1 MLDIKFIR
9 ENPDKVKTGIEH
21 KGADSSL
28 VAQVLD
34 LDKKRRELIQQ
45 IDSLR
50 AKKNIAEEKLLKEKE
65 ESKKEILEVLKQAK
79 NVLEKKETELKEIE
93 KEYQRSMSLIPNLPL
108 EDVPFGKDEK
118 DNVVLREMG
127 KKPHWN
133 FTPKDYL
140 TLGESLDIIDTKR
153 AAKTSGSRFGF
164 LKREAAQLEI
174 ALIHFAFDK
183 LTKKGFIPVIPPV
196 MIKAQPMWAMGYLD
210 RGRDEVY
217 YLPKDDLYLIGTA
230 EQIIGPMHMNEIL
243 KEEELPL
250 RYTGFSSCFRREAG
264 SYGKDT
270 KGILRVHQFDK
281 IEMFIFSKPED
292 AQKEHEFLLSIE
304 EELMQS
310 LGIPYRV
317 INICSG
323 DLGDPA
329 AKKYDIEAWLPGQNN
344 GQGEYRE
351 THSTSNCTDYQA
363 RRLNVK
369 YLNPQTSKNE
379 FVYTLNGTALAI
391 GRAIIAIL
399 ENYQTKEGFIRI
411 PKLLIPY
418 MGGIKVIKRKSSS

>member
-45 IDSLR
+45 IDTLR

-118 DNVVLREMG
+118 DNVVLKEVG
-127 KKPHWN
+127 KKPKWN

-140 TLGESLDIIDTKR
+140 TLAESLDLIDTRR

-174 ALIHFAFDK
+174 ALIYFAFDK

-230 EQIIGPMHMNEIL
+230 EQIIGSMHMNEIL
-243 KEEELPL
+243 KGEELPL
-250 RYTGFSSCFRREAG
+250 RYIAFSSCLRREAG

-281 IEMFIFSKPED
+281 VEMFVFSKPEE
-292 AQKEHEFLLSIE
+292 AQKEHELLLSLE
-304 EELMQS
+304 EDLMKN

-329 AKKYDIEAWLPGQNN
+329 AKKYDLEAWLPGQNN

-369 YLNPQTSKNE
+369 YLNSKTNKNE
-379 FVYTLNGTALAI
+379 FVSTLNGTALAI
-391 GRAIIAIL
+391 GRAIIAII

-411 PKLLIPY
+411 PKVLLPY
-418 MGGIKVIKRKSSS
+418 MGGIKIIKRNSSS

>member
-45 IDSLR
+45 IDTLR

-174 ALIHFAFDK
+174 ALVHLAFDK

-230 EQIIGPMHMNEIL
+230 EQIIGSMHMNEIL
-243 KEEELPL
+243 KGEELPL
-250 RYTGFSSCFRREAG
+250 RYIAFSSCLRREAG

-281 IEMFIFSKPED
+281 VEMFVFSKPEE
-292 AQKEHEFLLSIE
+292 AQKEHELLLSLE
-304 EELMQS
+304 EDLMKN

-329 AKKYDIEAWLPGQNN
+329 AKKYDLEAWLPGQNN

-369 YLNPQTSKNE
+369 YLNSKTNKNE
-379 FVYTLNGTALAI
+379 FVSTLNGTALAI
-391 GRAIIAIL
+391 GRAIIAII

-411 PKLLIPY
+411 PKVLLPY
-418 MGGIKVIKRKSSS
+418 MGGIKVIKK

>member
-1 MLDIKFIR
+1 MLNIKFIR

-45 IDSLR
+45 IDTLR

-108 EDVPFGKDEK
+108 EDVPFGKDEE
-118 DNVVLREMG
+118 DNVVLKEVG
-127 KKPHWN
+127 KKPKWK

-164 LKREAAQLEI
+164 LKREAARLEI
-174 ALIHFAFDK
+174 ALIYFAFDK

-230 EQIIGPMHMNEIL
+230 EQIIGSMHMNEIL

-250 RYTGFSSCFRREAG
+250 RYIAFSSCLRREAG

-281 IEMFIFSKPED
+281 VEMFIFAKPEE
-292 AQKEHEFLLSIE
+292 AQKEHELLLSLE
-304 EELMQS
+304 EDLMKN

-329 AKKYDIEAWLPGQNN
+329 AKKYDLEAWLPGQNE

-369 YLNPQTSKNE
+369 YLNSKTNKNE
-379 FVYTLNGTALAI
+379 FVSTLNGTALAI
-391 GRAIIAIL
+391 GRAIIAII

-411 PKLLIPY
+411 PKVLLPY
-418 MGGIKVIKRKSSS
+418 MGGIKVIKR

>member
-45 IDSLR
+45 IDTLR

-174 ALIHFAFDK
+174 ALIYFAFDK

-230 EQIIGPMHMNEIL
+230 EQIIGSMHMNEIL
-243 KEEELPL
+243 KGEELPL
-250 RYTGFSSCFRREAG
+250 RYIAFSSCLRREAG

-281 IEMFIFSKPED
+281 VEMFVFSKPEE
-292 AQKEHEFLLSIE
+292 AQKEHELLLSLE
-304 EELMQS
+304 EDLMKN

-329 AKKYDIEAWLPGQNN
+329 AKKYDLEAWLPGQNN

-369 YLNPQTSKNE
+369 YLNSKTNKNE
-379 FVYTLNGTALAI
+379 FVSTLNGTALAI
-391 GRAIIAIL
+391 GRAIIAII

-411 PKLLIPY
+411 PKVLLPY
-418 MGGIKVIKRKSSS
+418 MGGIKVIKK

>member
-45 IDSLR
+45 IDTLR

-230 EQIIGPMHMNEIL
+230 EQIIGSMHMNEIL
-243 KEEELPL
+243 KGEELP
-250 RYTGFSSCFRREAG
+250 
-264 SYGKDT
+264 
-270 KGILRVHQFDK
+270 
-281 IEMFIFSKPED
+281 
-292 AQKEHEFLLSIE
+292 
-304 EELMQS
+304 
-310 LGIPYRV
+310 
-317 INICSG
+317 
-323 DLGDPA
+323 
-329 AKKYDIEAWLPGQNN
+329 
-344 GQGEYRE
+344 
-351 THSTSNCTDYQA
+351 
-363 RRLNVK
+363 
-369 YLNPQTSKNE
+369 
-379 FVYTLNGTALAI
+379 
-391 GRAIIAIL
+391 
-399 ENYQTKEGFIRI
+399 
-411 PKLLIPY
+411 
-418 MGGIKVIKRKSSS
+418 